1 MSGSEYS
8 KQAIEKMQK
17 ASPLSLPNV
26 IAECEF
32 YDETESEKVFAQVVA
47 EFEKDGGS
55 TNSVLKPVALTIVD
69 GLLEGTSA
77 GRAMRKKGVTASRVL
92 QECESFNYGDLEI
105 GPIPGVAYVDWK
117 NAADQRAA
125 YGMRPDRA
133 YHRGQLENS
142 NRMNQ
147 YRDRA
152 DAEAAAAGRKNLVDE
167 YTGDRNITAK
177 RDNPDLRRNDPKNSY
192 QAETDHVVP
201 LKELHGR
208 FKGNYGLSMTD
219 IRNIANLD
227 ENFALTNSKLNRSK
241 QDMTNKAYLDKLRK
255 SSDPSDRAMADKLEP
270 RMTEKEKNA
279 ESAIVKGVN
288 GAVGSNLLG
297 KGAISRQELDAG
309 IKEFEKSSGRKLRDL
324 PPAERAAAKQ
334 KIRQSLQSDKAK
346 KIYGQAA
353 GDAAKQAAD
362 MAIGNAILFVF
373 KPIYYELR
381 DSFKNGFIEG
391 VNCSNGTDA
400 VKVRFT
406 RVKRYL
412 MENASKF
419 LGGGVSEFIKGLI
432 SAFIE
437 AIIGLFLGMFKCVL
451 KLIKEGI
458 RIFVQAAKILWGRDS
473 ANMTSAQKGDA
484 IVKLIGGSVAALAGI
499 GIDALLNSIG
509 VPDSW
514 SVPLST
520 MLSGIVSAIFM
531 CLLDRADLFNVRDE
545 RRNARIKE
553 VFAAR
558 VADMRADVAN
568 FSIAVN
574 ARLIADRSKYL
585 ELDRAVT
592 DAIDSSDVR
601 AVDTALSGIA
611 DFFEVVLPYKDS
623 QSFVRYWKSQTK
635 IRIGEESAA

>member
-1 MSGSEYS
+1 M
-8 KQAIEKMQK
+8 
-17 ASPLSLPNV
+17 
-26 IAECEF
+26 
-32 YDETESEKVFAQVVA
+32 
-47 EFEKDGGS
+47 
-55 TNSVLKPVALTIVD
+55 
-69 GLLEGTSA
+69 
-77 GRAMRKKGVTASRVL
+77 
-92 QECESFNYGDLEI
+92 
-105 GPIPGVAYVDWK
+105 
-117 NAADQRAA
+117 
-125 YGMRPDRA
+125 
-133 YHRGQLENS
+133 
-142 NRMNQ
+142 
-147 YRDRA
+147 
-152 DAEAAAAGRKNLVDE
+152 
-167 YTGDRNITAK
+167 
-177 RDNPDLRRNDPKNSY
+177 
-192 QAETDHVVP
+192 
-201 LKELHGR
+201 
-208 FKGNYGLSMTD
+208 
-219 IRNIANLD
+219 
-227 ENFALTNSKLNRSK
+227 
-241 QDMTNKAYLDKLRK
+241 
-255 SSDPSDRAMADKLEP
+255 
-270 RMTEKEKNA
+270 
-279 ESAIVKGVN
+279 
-288 GAVGSNLLG
+288 
-297 KGAISRQELDAG
+297 
-309 IKEFEKSSGRKLRDL
+309 
-324 PPAERAAAKQ
+324 
-334 KIRQSLQSDKAK
+334 
-346 KIYGQAA
+346 
-353 GDAAKQAAD
+353 
-362 MAIGNAILFVF
+362 
-373 KPIYYELR
+373 
-381 DSFKNGFIEG
+381 
-391 VNCSNGTDA
+391 
-400 VKVRFT
+400 
-406 RVKRYL
+406 
-412 MENASKF
+412 
-419 LGGGVSEFIKGLI
+419 GGGVSEFIKGLI

-635 IRIGEESAA
+635 IRIGEERAA

>member
-8 KQAIEKMQK
+8 KKAIEKMQK

-47 EFEKDGGS
+47 EFEKDGGG
-55 TNSVLKPVALTIVD
+55 TNSVLKPVALAIVD
-69 GLLEGTSA
+69 GLLEGTSS

-92 QECESFNYGDLEI
+92 QECESFTYGDLKIE
-105 GPIPGVAYVDWK
+105 PIPGVSHVDWK
-117 NAADQRAA
+117 NAADQRTA
-125 YGMRPDRA
+125 YGMRHDRI
-133 YHRGQLENS
+133 YRRSQLENS

-147 YRDRA
+147 YRDKA
-152 DAEAAAAGRKNLVDE
+152 DAEAAASGRKNLIDE

-177 RDNPDLRRNDPKNSY
+177 RDNPDLRRNDPKHGY

-227 ENFALTNSKLNRSK
+227 DNFALTNSKLNRSK

-270 RMTEKEKNA
+270 HMTAKAKKA
-279 ESAIVKGVN
+279 ERAIVKGVN
-288 GAVGSNLLG
+288 DAVGNNLLG

-309 IKEFEKSSGRKLRDL
+309 IAEYERRSGQKLRDL

-334 KIRQSLQSDKAK
+334 KIRKSLQADKAK

-353 GDAAKQAAD
+353 GDATKQAAD

-381 DSFKNGFIEG
+381 DSFNNGFVEG
-391 VNCSNGTDA
+391 VSCSNGMDA
-400 VKVRFT
+400 VKFRFT
-406 RVKRYL
+406 RLKRYL

-419 LGGGVSEFIKGLI
+419 LEEGISEFIKGLV
-432 SAFIE
+432 SAFVE

-458 RIFVQAAKILWGRDS
+458 RIFVQAAKILFYEQRSNFCFKVRIHYILDVFHQHHS
-473 ANMTSAQKGDA
+473 DA
-484 IVKLIGGSVAALAGI
+484 
-499 GIDALLNSIG
+499 
-509 VPDSW
+509 
-514 SVPLST
+514 
-520 MLSGIVSAIFM
+520 
-531 CLLDRADLFNVRDE
+531 
-545 RRNARIKE
+545 
-553 VFAAR
+553 
-558 VADMRADVAN
+558 
-568 FSIAVN
+568 
-574 ARLIADRSKYL
+574 
-585 ELDRAVT
+585 
-592 DAIDSSDVR
+592 
-601 AVDTALSGIA
+601 
-611 DFFEVVLPYKDS
+611 
-623 QSFVRYWKSQTK
+623 FV
-635 IRIGEESAA
+635 

>member
-1 MSGSEYS
+1 
-8 KQAIEKMQK
+8 MQK

-47 EFEKDGGS
+47 EFEKDGGG
-55 TNSVLKPVALTIVD
+55 TNSVLKPVALAIID
-69 GLLEGTSA
+69 GLMEGTSA

-92 QECESFNYGDLEI
+92 QECESFNYGDLEV
-105 GPIPGVAYVDWK
+105 GPIPGVAHVDWK
-117 NAADQRAA
+117 NAVDQRAA
-125 YGMRPDRA
+125 YGKRPDRA
-133 YHRGQLENS
+133 YRRSQLENS

-152 DAEAAAAGRKNLVDE
+152 EAEAAVSGRKNLVDE

-177 RDNPDLRRNDPKNSY
+177 RDNPDLRRNDPKHGY

-227 ENFALTNSKLNRSK
+227 DNFALTNSKLNRSK

-255 SSDPSDRAMADKLEP
+255 SSDPSDRAMADKLES
-270 RMTEKEKNA
+270 RMTEKAKKA
-279 ESAIVKGVN
+279 ERAIVKGVN
-288 GAVGSNLLG
+288 DAVGNNLLG

-309 IKEFEKSSGRKLRDL
+309 IKEYEKSSGQKMRDL
-324 PPAERAAAKQ
+324 SPAKRAAVKQ
-334 KIRQSLQSDKAK
+334 KIRQSLQTDKAK
-346 KIYGQAA
+346 MVYGQAA
-353 GDAAKQAAD
+353 GDAAKQTAD
-362 MAIGNAILFVF
+362 MAVGNAILFVF
-373 KPIYYELR
+373 KPLYYELR

-391 VNCSNGTDA
+391 VSCSNGTDA
-400 VKVRFT
+400 IKVRFI

-412 MENASKF
+412 MENASEF
-419 LGGGVSEFIKGLI
+419 LGGGISEFIKGFI

-458 RIFVQAAKILWGRDS
+458 RIFVQAAKILWGKDS

-531 CLLDRADLFNVRDE
+531 CILDRADLFNVRDE

-568 FSIAVN
+568 LSAAVN
-574 ARLIADRSKYL
+574 ERLVADRSKYL
-585 ELDRAVT
+585 ELDQAVNA
-592 DAIDSSDVR
+592 AIDGKDAH
-601 AVDTALSGIA
+601 AVDAALSGMA

-623 QSFVRYWKSQTK
+623 QSFVRYWKSQSK
-635 IRIGEESAA
+635 IRIGGENAA